1 MVKPTV
7 RRAAVAWAREAH
19 GIGVRRACG
28 LAGVS
33 VSGVYRASRRRDDGP
48 LRHAIR
54 TEAHVR
60 RRWGVRRILARLR
73 RAGWRD
79 NHKRVERIYRE
90 EKLQVR
96 RRRRK
101 RMAAAARVPLAQPT
115 GPNQLWAMDFVSDAL
130 ADGRKTRMLVVIDV
144 YSRECLRI
152 EVDTSLPGR
161 RVVRVLDEL
170 TATRALPQRIVT
182 DNGPEFAGSALDT
195 WAFGRVDLH
204 FIEPGKPMQNGYV
217 ESFNGKLRDECLNE
231 NWFVSLADTR
241 RVVEAFRREYNEDR
255 PHSALGNLT
264 PVEYLARMELPTVR
278 STGFERPFDLPM
290 DNSGLVTQPT
300 VSVEL
305 QKQPDSLSNRS
316 Y

>member
-1 MVKPTV
+1 MDV
-7 RRAAVAWAREAH
+7 AV
-19 GIGVRRACG
+19 
-28 LAGVS
+28 S
-33 VSGVYRASRRRDDGP
+33 SVYRVPRRREDEP
-48 LRHAIR
+48 LRQAIR
-54 TEAHVR
+54 TEAHAR
-60 RRWGVRRILARLR
+60 RRWGVRRILDRLR

-101 RMAAAARVPLAQPT
+101 RVAAAARVPLVKPT

-170 TATRALPQRIVT
+170 TATRATPQRIVT
-182 DNGPEFAGSALDT
+182 DNGPEFAGRDLDA
-195 WAFGRVDLH
+195 WAFGRVDHH
-204 FIEPGKPMQNGYV
+204 FIAPGKPMQNGYV

-241 RVVEAFRREYNEDR
+241 RVVETFRREYNEVR

-264 PVEYLARMELPTVR
+264 PAEYVARTELPTVR
-278 STGFERPFDLPM
+278 STGFDRPYDLPM
-290 DNSGLVTQPT
+290 DNSCLVTQPT

-305 QKQPDSLSNRS
+305 QPQPDSLSKRS
-316 Y
+316 C

>member
-1 MVKPTV
+1 MY
-7 RRAAVAWAREAH
+7 RAA
-19 GIGVRRACG
+19 
-28 LAGVS
+28 
-33 VSGVYRASRRRDDGP
+33 RRRDDGP
-48 LRHAIR
+48 LRQAIR
-54 TEAHVR
+54 AEAYAR
-60 RRWGVRRILARLR
+60 RRWGIRRILDRLR

-101 RMAAAARVPLAQPT
+101 RVAAAARAPLAQPT

-144 YSRECLRI
+144 YSRECLCI

-182 DNGPEFAGSALDT
+182 DNGPEFAGRALDT
-195 WAFGRVDLH
+195 WAFGRVELH
-204 FIEPGKPMQNGYV
+204 FIDPGKPMQNGYV

-264 PVEYLARMELPTVR
+264 PAEYVARTELPTAG
-278 STGFERPFDLPM
+278 STGFERPYDPSM
-290 DNSGLVTQPT
+290 DNSCLVTQPT

-305 QKQPDSLSNRS
+305 QPQPDSLSKRS
-316 Y
+316 D